1 MSIYEILKKSREEK
15 GYTYSQVQNFLNNK
29 GIKYDHSNIKRLED
43 GEKAKIPIEVL
54 NALSDIYG
62 LDKVKM
68 FNLAGASLKEEKM
81 INSFKLDVYV
91 LETAG
96 DGGIL
101 NECEEAVF
109 VLPENFRLEDG
120 SFVLEIIG
128 DHLEPDLKNKDKV
141 LVQKIKVED
150 WKELNNRIIVFIYK
164 DKKMAR
170 RLKYKS
176 GKPVMENFTGYEKDI
191 EIKKGDIEYLGV
203 VTTLI
208 ERELF

>member
-1 MSIYEILKKSREEK
+1 
-15 GYTYSQVQNFLNNK
+15 
-29 GIKYDHSNIKRLED
+29 
-43 GEKAKIPIEVL
+43 
-54 NALSDIYG
+54 
-62 LDKVKM
+62 
-68 FNLAGASLKEEKM
+68 M
-81 INSFKLDVYV
+81 INSFKVDVYV

>member
-15 GYTYSQVQNFLNNK
+15 GYTYRQVQNFLNNK

-164 DKKMAR
+164 DKKMVR

-191 EIKKGDIEYLGV
+191 EVKKGDVEYLGV